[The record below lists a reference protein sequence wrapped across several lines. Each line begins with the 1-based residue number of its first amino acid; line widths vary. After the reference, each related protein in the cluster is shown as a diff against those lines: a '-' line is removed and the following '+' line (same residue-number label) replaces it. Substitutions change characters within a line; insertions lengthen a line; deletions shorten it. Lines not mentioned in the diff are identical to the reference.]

1 MASLSAPIS
10 SVTSKQKYR
19 CHFFNSKTKFF
30 FCCCCF
36 GSDRILDDHWPVSFI
51 SWFILDSSGFMNELD
66 SLGHRWP
73 ENLNQISEE
82 FQWRWRHSKMASEAI
97 LEGSLKDPDNCWE
110 EAETWKTVDG
120 TRRFLKAVER
130 IGANPEKKLK
140 NPETL
145 SKDRKE
151 SEPNSMKT
159 WNQAKESLKIS

>member
-1 MASLSAPIS
+1 
-10 SVTSKQKYR
+10 
-19 CHFFNSKTKFF
+19 
-30 FCCCCF
+30 
-36 GSDRILDDHWPVSFI
+36 
-51 SWFILDSSGFMNELD
+51 
-66 SLGHRWP
+66 
-73 ENLNQISEE
+73 
-82 FQWRWRHSKMASEAI
+82 MASEAI